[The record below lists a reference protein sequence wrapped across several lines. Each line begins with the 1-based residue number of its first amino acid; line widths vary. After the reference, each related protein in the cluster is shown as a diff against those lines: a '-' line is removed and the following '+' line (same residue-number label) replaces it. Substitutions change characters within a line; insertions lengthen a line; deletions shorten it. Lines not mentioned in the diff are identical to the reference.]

1 MGRKRGH
8 SSNSSADANV
18 ASVSANACS
27 PASSGHDY
35 VVYCASEQEQ
45 AFCLAEE
52 EFPALPITPSKPP
65 VIKKRASDDTRADVS
80 SQLLGITQLI
90 NSRSDGIEKKI
101 SDMSAELKAVV
112 EKVTSLER
120 RMDGVERPV
129 AQLQRRM
136 DDMDTYLR
144 RRNLRIA
151 GIPESAHEDIRLEV
165 VKICQNILPSAKDKV
180 SDVIDVVHR
189 LGKIQQGGTDRPR
202 VTIMQFSVRSYRD
215 AVWKAAKNSSFL
227 KENGLRFMED
237 FSAGDRERRRKLW
250 PEVQKARAEGKTAYF
265 VGGRAFIQG
274 PTWSHRIP

>member
-8 SSNSSADANV
+8 SSNSSADAKE
-18 ASVSANACS
+18 ASVNANACS
-27 PASSGHDY
+27 PVSSGHDY
-35 VVYCASEQEQ
+35 VVSCASEEN
-45 AFCLAEE
+45 AFCLVEE
-52 EFPALPITPSKPP
+52 EFPALPITPSKSP
-65 VIKKRASDDTRADVS
+65 VIKKRASDDTRADIS

-90 NSRSDGIEKKI
+90 NSRSDGIERKI

-112 EKVTSLER
+112 EKVTTLER

-144 RRNLRIA
+144 RRNLRIS
-151 GIPESAHEDIRLEV
+151 GIPESAREDIRLEV
-165 VKICQNILPSAKDKV
+165 VKICQNVLPSAKDKL

-189 LGKIQQGGTDRPR
+189 LGKMQQGGADRPR

-215 AVWKAAKNSSFL
+215 AIWKAAKNSSFL
-227 KENGLRFMED
+227 KESGLCFMED

-250 PEVQKARAEGKTAYF
+250 LEVQKARAEGKTAYF

-274 PTWSHRIP
+274 QGEIILST

>member
-8 SSNSSADANV
+8 SNPSLVAANPADDNMCSV
-18 ASVSANACS
+18 ASG
-27 PASSGHDY
+27 GHDY
-35 VVYCASEQEQ
+35 VVTCATEEDMFS
-45 AFCLAEE
+45 LAEV
-52 EFPALPITPSKPP
+52 EFPTLPITPSKSPI
-65 VIKKRASDDTRADVS
+65 IKKRASDDVRADVS

-112 EKVTSLER
+112 DKVTNLER
-120 RMDGVERPV
+120 RVDDVERPV
-129 AQLQRRM
+129 AQMQRRM
-136 DDMDTYLR
+136 DDMETYLR
-144 RRNLRIA
+144 RRNLRIG

-165 VKICQNILPSAKDKV
+165 VKICQKVLPSAKDKLPE
-180 SDVIDVVHR
+180 VIDVVHR
-189 LGKIQQGGTDRPR
+189 LGKIQQGGSQRSR
-202 VTIMQFSVRSYRD
+202 ATIMQFSVRSYRD

-237 FSAGDRERRRKLW
+237 FSAGDRERRGKLW

-274 PTWSHRIP
+274 QGEIVLST

>member
-8 SSNSSADANV
+8 SSNSSADAKE
-18 ASVSANACS
+18 ASVNANACS
-27 PASSGHDY
+27 PVSSGHDY
-35 VVYCASEQEQ
+35 VVSCASEEN
-45 AFCLAEE
+45 AFCLVEE
-52 EFPALPITPSKPP
+52 EFPALPITPSKSP
-65 VIKKRASDDTRADVS
+65 VIKKRASDDTRADIS

-90 NSRSDGIEKKI
+90 NSRSDGIERKI

-112 EKVTSLER
+112 EKVTTLER

-144 RRNLRIA
+144 RRNLRIS
-151 GIPESAHEDIRLEV
+151 GIPESAREDIRLEV
-165 VKICQNILPSAKDKV
+165 VKICQNVLPSAKDKL

-189 LGKIQQGGTDRPR
+189 LGKMQQGGADRPR
-202 VTIMQFSVRSYRD
+202 VTIMQF
-215 AVWKAAKNSSFL
+215 WKAAKNSSFL
-227 KENGLRFMED
+227 KESGLRFMED

-274 PTWSHRIP
+274 QGEIILST